1 MKIIVGLGNPGLHY
15 RRSRHNLGFM
25 VVSEIARR
33 RGIRF
38 RRGRYHSTWAE
49 GRLGKYR
56 LLLVRPQTF
65 MNRSG
70 LCVAQVMR
78 QFDRPLE
85 DLLVVCDDVNLEL
98 GQLRIRRAGSAGGH
112 NGLTSVIEALHSRDL
127 ARLRLGVGSPP
138 DGADMVRYV
147 LGQFRRQEWD
157 TVHSMVEEAAQAAE
171 TWAYHGADE
180 AMNQF
185 NRSSQPGSV
194 DNREELTS

>member
-25 VVSEIARR
+25 VVGELARR
-33 RGIRF
+33 REIRF
-38 RRGRYHSTWAE
+38 RRGRYRSTWAE
-49 GRLGKYR
+49 GKLGKHR

-70 LCVAQVMR
+70 FCVAQVMR
-78 QFDRPLE
+78 HFDRPLD

-98 GQLRIRRAGSAGGH
+98 GRLRIRRAGSAGGH
-112 NGLTSVIEALHSRDL
+112 NGLTSLIEALHSSDF

-147 LGQFRRQEWD
+147 LGHFRRGELD
-157 TVHSMVEEAAQAAE
+157 TVRSMVEEAAQAAE

-180 AMNQF
+180 AMNRF
-185 NRSSQPGSV
+185 NRGSHTGE
-194 DNREELTS
+194 R